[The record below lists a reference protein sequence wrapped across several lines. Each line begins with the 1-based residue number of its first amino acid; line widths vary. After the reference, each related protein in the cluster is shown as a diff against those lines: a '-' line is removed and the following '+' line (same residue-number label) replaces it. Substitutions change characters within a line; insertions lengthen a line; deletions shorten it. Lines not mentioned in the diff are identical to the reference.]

1 MPNIGDDD
9 VFENAYIH
17 NLRAKLSKRGVLVE
31 YEFDRAAI
39 DVGVH
44 LWIETDQGARDVSG
58 PRVWMQAKGYH
69 AETLTAEAFDA
80 SETVKSHP
88 VSMDHVRFWYNA
100 PEPVYLVEYVES
112 VDTFFAADVRDLVD
126 KRGGL
131 AKVVEVGATTTFQI
145 PKARTLDDALDR
157 MPTHRSMRID
167 GPAWRGRPLGHGID
181 PMRSELAP
189 MDPELFVEVVAA
201 LLDAHDLRV
210 QRGGEKPAPLAGLAT
225 DRPTITAG
233 TLYLTYEWVLPS
245 FTEFGFDEGTDF
257 RIEGGPLYA
266 HGAVVLVVDPT
277 GTATPGSVAAEIDVV
292 ALAEQSRTARVLVFS
307 NSTTDFTLMGQWSR
321 AFASDH
327 LVCDPQFLDSLTFN
341 VLTATN
347 VFLDFHERLA
357 FRYRNYL

>member
-9 VFENAYIH
+9 VFENAYMH
-17 NLRAKLSKRGVLVE
+17 DLRAKLSKRGVLVE

-44 LWIETDQGARDVSG
+44 MWVETDDGAHDVSG

-69 AETLTAEAFDA
+69 AETLTAEEFAA
-80 SETVKSHP
+80 AEAVKTHA

-112 VDTFFAADVRDLVD
+112 VDTFFADDVRDLVD

-131 AKVVEVGATTTFQI
+131 GKVVEAGATTTFHI
-145 PKARTLDDALDR
+145 PKSKTLDDALDR

-189 MDPELFVEVVAA
+189 MAPDLFIRVVTA
-201 LLDAHDLRV
+201 LLNAHDFRV
-210 QRGGEKPAPLAGLAT
+210 HGGDGKLAPLSGLAT
-225 DRPTITAG
+225 DRPTVAVG
-233 TLYLTYEWVLPS
+233 TLYLTYEWVLPL
-245 FTEFGFDEGTDF
+245 FTEFGFDDGTDF

-266 HGAVVLVVDPT
+266 LARWCSSST
-277 GTATPGSVAAEIDVV
+277 RPGRRRRNRS
-292 ALAEQSRTARVLVFS
+292 QRTMTSPV
-307 NSTTDFTLMGQWSR
+307 
-321 AFASDH
+321 
-327 LVCDPQFLDSLTFN
+327 
-341 VLTATN
+341 
-347 VFLDFHERLA
+347 
-357 FRYRNYL
+357 